1 MTYERIR
8 YDDHVNG
15 MQWRQGEHVFIA
27 GPTGSGK
34 STIVRQILDK
44 RGHVLGFGTKVH
56 DDTIR
61 KEYSDYSFVEK
72 MSDIE
77 GWMNRVI
84 LWPRLKRKESGEAY
98 QDRQRVIFRDAFD
111 KIFSARGWCVYVD
124 ELNYMVKYFNLSRPI
139 ESLHYIGRSSGISM
153 VTLAQ
158 RPAYVPLAV
167 VSNAS
172 HAYIAQTK
180 LGPDAKRLADLG
192 NIDPKEVTRTLASL
206 DDRHDFLYL
215 PTLGQGTPGIVN
227 TRK

>member
-1 MTYERIR
+1 VSIERIGF
-8 YDDHVNG
+8 DDHVNSL
-15 MQWRQGEHVFIA
+15 QWHQGEHVFIA

-34 STIVRQILDK
+34 STLVRSILDR

-61 KEYSDYSFVEK
+61 NEYKDYTFVES
-72 MSDIE
+72 MGDIA
-77 GWMNRVI
+77 GYMNRVI

-98 QDRQRVIFRDAFD
+98 QARQGAVFRNAFD
-111 KIFSARGWCVYVD
+111 KIFAARGWCIYVD

-139 ESLHYIGRSSGISM
+139 ESLHFIGRSSGISM

-180 LGPDAKRLADLG
+180 LGADAERLADLG
-192 NIDPKEVTRTLASL
+192 NVDPKAITATLASL
-206 DDRHDFLYL
+206 DDRHDFLYT
-215 PTLGQGTPGIVN
+215 PTLGTGVPGIVN